1 MDIHAKSVDV
11 DMDMDGEFH
20 IHGNPGDT
28 IGCSLSQQQQSQV
41 STNNLAIGR
50 NVTVTMLRGREVD
63 VHGWLAAV
71 TESIQTRPRLPP
83 MRLADAAFAHSSN
96 TELATASREVD
107 KSSTESFGKSASLP
121 LTAENALA
129 WIIDT
134 RPEVAHSSVE
144 CIEYWA
150 AFE

>member
-1 MDIHAKSVDV
+1 VFFGRTRYTEQASTNMDISMDIHAKSVDV

-63 VHGWLAAV
+63 VHG
-71 TESIQTRPRLPP
+71 
-83 MRLADAAFAHSSN
+83 
-96 TELATASREVD
+96 
-107 KSSTESFGKSASLP
+107 
-121 LTAENALA
+121 
-129 WIIDT
+129 
-134 RPEVAHSSVE
+134 
-144 CIEYWA
+144 
-150 AFE
+150 